1 MAVMLSRGG
10 QAGEGGTWFWL
21 GPDNLNLKGAPR
33 AKDRETACNAA
44 DFRTIS
50 AVWPQGLDGRGL
62 ADP

>member
-33 AKDRETACNAA
+33 AKDRET
-44 DFRTIS
+44 T
-50 AVWPQGLDGRGL
+50 
-62 ADP
+62 